1 MIEISRTITFGQFI
15 NNHSPLTRMDPRGKL
30 LCLILLIIVTSLIKS
45 FAAFAALLLFCI
57 LIQVLSRISTR
68 YVLRGF
74 RPFLGFLA
82 FIFVLQVLFYTG
94 QQQTI
99 YWHWG
104 MLSISLEGLHTSILV
119 ILRVLFLYYLF
130 SMLLFTTSL
139 VDLTDGMEALLSP
152 LQRIGIP
159 TNTLVMVFIIALKFV
174 PIFTGEIE
182 RLIKAQAARGVRF
195 DQGNFLQRARKIAPL
210 LVPLFL
216 SGFKRAEALSTA
228 MEARCYGFH
237 RGWRRSRRRQLTW
250 ARFDLLTSL
259 ITLLSCTLIFL
270 ASQTLP

>member
-15 NNHSPLTRMDPRGKL
+15 NNHSQLTRMDPRGKL

-45 FAAFAALLLFCI
+45 FAAFAGLLLFCI
-57 LIQVLSRISTR
+57 LIQILSRISAR
-68 YVLRGF
+68 YVLRSF

-94 QQQTI
+94 QQQII

-152 LQRIGIP
+152 LQHIGIP

-210 LVPLFL
+210 LIPLFL

-270 ASQTLP
+270 ASQTLL